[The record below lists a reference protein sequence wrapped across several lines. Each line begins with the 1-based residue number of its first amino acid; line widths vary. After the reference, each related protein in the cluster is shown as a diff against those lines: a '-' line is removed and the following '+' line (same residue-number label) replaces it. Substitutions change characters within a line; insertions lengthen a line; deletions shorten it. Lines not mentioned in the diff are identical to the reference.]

1 VPLADVKE
9 IKTTT
14 AFRSIRMSNV
24 QFRPPIRAAPFGH
37 IGGLLPPSADPTDSP
52 TLLAGAMKRFLF
64 KPPIPDTDLLKRL
77 QSFTERFLAANLSP
91 LPATT
96 DISFDSWVSNI
107 NHPETRK
114 EELRTL
120 WNGLHRK
127 LDPKHASVKQFM
139 KDESYS
145 SFKHGRS
152 INSRHDAFKCATG
165 PWFSAIEKEVFKLKW
180 FIKYIPVLDRP
191 KALFERLYRVGATY
205 YSSDFTSFESLFTPE
220 LMEAVEMQLY
230 RYMTVNLPDR
240 QVFYECL
247 EMIKGRNNIGNKWFQ
262 TTVDGT
268 RMSGEMNTSL
278 GNGFANLMF
287 WLFLCEEKGASC
299 EGFVEGD
306 DGIFS
311 VVGAAPTADDFARL
325 GLVVKI
331 EEHTRLNTASFC
343 GNVFDEI
350 EQTQI
355 TDPRYAAINLFWI
368 PGKYAHSKRSVQMA
382 LLRSKAL
389 SLHHQYPKH
398 PILTAL
404 SKRILFLTRSYDVRK
419 VLQQGFLDEW
429 ERNKLT
435 EAMRNFH
442 PEDQTVQVPLANR
455 LLVEELYGVTS
466 HQQLLFEDRIAKFEL
481 GDVIPVDWTCD
492 EAWSWFYQDYVTQA
506 AGKYAST
513 PGSWPC
519 RFPCKLPVQP
529 DFQDPGAG
537 WDERFCY

>member
-1 VPLADVKE
+1 
-9 IKTTT
+9 
-14 AFRSIRMSNV
+14 
-24 QFRPPIRAAPFGH
+24 
-37 IGGLLPPSADPTDSP
+37 
-52 TLLAGAMKRFLF
+52 MKRFLF
-64 KPPIPDTDLLKRL
+64 KPPTPDPDLLKRL
-77 QSFTERFLAANLSP
+77 QRFTERFLSANLTP

-96 DISFDSWVSNI
+96 DISFDSWVAHI
-107 NHPETRK
+107 NHPESRK

-120 WNGLHRK
+120 WNSIHRT
-127 LDPKHASVKQFM
+127 LERKHASVKQFM
-139 KDESYS
+139 KDESYA

-191 KALFERLYRVGATY
+191 KALYERLFRVGATY

-230 RYMTVNLPDR
+230 RYMTANLPDR
-240 QVFYECL
+240 QVFYDCL
-247 EMIKGRNNIGNKWFQ
+247 DMIMGRNSIGNKWFQ
-262 TTVDGT
+262 TSVDGT

-311 VVGAAPTADDFARL
+311 VMGDAPTAADFERL

-343 GNVFDEI
+343 GNVFDEV

-355 TDPRYAAINLFWI
+355 TDPRYAAVNLFWL
-368 PGKYAHSKRSVQMA
+368 PGKYAFSKKSVQLA

-398 PILTAL
+398 PILSAL
-404 SKRILFLTRSYDVRK
+404 SKRILQLTRSYDVRK
-419 VLQQGFLDEW
+419 VLQQGFLNQW
-429 ERNKLT
+429 EREQLIG
-435 EAMRNFH
+435 AMKDFD
-442 PEDQTVQVPLANR
+442 PEEQLDNVPLANR

-466 HQQLLFEDRIAKFEL
+466 HQQILFEDRIAKFEL
-481 GDVIPVDWTCD
+481 GDTLDVSWECD
-492 EAWSWFYQDYVTQA
+492 DAWSWYYQDYVSRSSSTFA
-506 AGKYAST
+506 NYPGK
-513 PGSWPC
+513 WPC
-519 RFPCKLPVQP
+519 CFPCKLPMTP
-529 DFQDPGAG
+529 DFLEPEAG
-537 WDERFCY
+537 WNERFVY